1 MVRSFFLLS
10 KPIISIPHSPAAPLP
25 VPRPPS
31 TKNTHQHSDGPHQ
44 HTQPSAQRAAEHQ
57 PGAERKQRARNEAN
71 GGEHIH
77 SGEGDGAQSRVV
89 FNPLQEALENVGD
102 ETQSGNLPV
111 GNKENKD
118 TAVNWSV
125 YVDEDR

>member
-1 MVRSFFLLS
+1 MRVRTDNVFRQRLTVYPFIALLS
-10 KPIISIPHSPAAPLP
+10 FAQESENA
-25 VPRPPS
+25 
-31 TKNTHQHSDGPHQ
+31 HQHSDGPHQ
-44 HTQPSAQRAAEHQ
+44 HPQTSAQRAAEHQ

-71 GGEHIH
+71 GGEHVH